1 LIPTRSHWFF
11 LLSLVLVPA
20 ASAASKEPE
29 PPDREM
35 LRMMDFL
42 KDMEVIKNLEM
53 MKEVRQLEQMGD
65 QPPRNSGPPSPPA
78 KRKEGIK

>member
-1 LIPTRSHWFF
+1 LLATRSHWI
-11 LLSLVLVPA
+11 LLFSLVLAPA

-42 KDMEVIKNLEM
+42 KDLEVIKNLEM
-53 MKEVRQLEQMGD
+53 MKDIQQLEQMGD
-65 QPPRNSGPPSPPA
+65 QPARNSGPSSAPP
-78 KRKEGIK
+78 KRKEKAP